1 MSSRKEDLLKKLAA
15 RTNPNGSAKPG
26 YAENVA
32 AIRAELEAIEERAM
46 AIAQDAQMIN
56 DMIADAE
63 ADAAAV
69 KAQA

>member
-1 MSSRKEDLLKKLAA
+1 MKSRKDDLLFKLAG
-15 RTNPNGSAKPG
+15 RTNPNGTAKPG
-26 YAENVA
+26 YKENVA

-63 ADAAAV
+63 ADAAAK
-69 KAQA
+69 KAL